1 MQDMVIEHMHCMQIF
16 CRLLSYQMPV
26 HVIVRLFAMAAR
38 KNTELNVCQHYE
50 PPGND
55 PSNTKSRGQLLKC

>member
-38 KNTELNVCQHYE
+38 KIQNSTFANTMNLQGMIQVTQSHADN
-50 PPGND
+50 
-55 PSNTKSRGQLLKC
+55 S